1 MEIERVARLA
11 YKGKD
16 LAQGWKTISDF
27 MFANDKRTY
36 NYVV

>member
-36 NYVV
+36 NYIV